1 MIRVTAAVIDR
12 DGRVLI
18 ARRRSG
24 DRFGGVWEF
33 PGGKIEPGESP
44 EESLRREI
52 DEELGMAIEIGP
64 CLGAFPY
71 VSPAWSIELIAFRAV
86 WTSGTMILREHDEV
100 RWVAPGEL
108 ASYPFAEPDRP
119 IVHLLAGEAPDGR

>member
-1 MIRVTAAVIDR
+1 MTRVTAAVIER

-18 ARRRSG
+18 ARRKSG

-33 PGGKIEPGESP
+33 PGGKLEPGETP
-44 EESLRREI
+44 EAGLRREI
-52 DEELGMAIEIGP
+52 DEELGMSIGIGP
-64 CLGAFPY
+64 GLGSFPY

-86 WTSGTMILREHDEV
+86 WTTGTMILREHDEV

-108 ASYPFAEPDRP
+108 ASYAFAEPDRP
-119 IVHLLAGEAPDGR
+119 IVRLLAGEAAHDR